1 MAFNASTDFNLD
13 AAMASNVSPSV
24 AYSTNLSASTTPK
37 SIPTIRYPYKKIT
50 DSDDYLQIKVVKY
63 QPPGIGSG
71 TDNLSFRTSTQA
83 LQNNIKTPE
92 SIILLPIPQ
101 NVQDQ
106 NAVGWGESKLN
117 AFQLAGAEAI
127 GGVLTDKNFVEGLRK
142 SGGQFLNKIM
152 AAGVSGNLQNQLNS
166 AFTSAAMQSLGS
178 NATTEDLVSRTTGQV
193 LNANQELLFN
203 GVSLRE
209 FSFEYDL
216 APRDGNEAKEIKK
229 LIVTLKKAMAPRTSA
244 DNSPGSGLFISAP
257 RVFQLEYRSGNKKHP
272 FLHSFKPMA
281 MKGMAVNY
289 TGSGNYSVYG
299 DSTPVHMKLTMNFQ
313 ELNPIYFED
322 YSDSDIGV
330 GY

>member
-1 MAFNASTDFNLD
+1 MAVSFPQSLSSATQAAVTQGYKD
-13 AAMASNVSPSV
+13 AAA
-24 AYSTNLSASTTPK
+24 PK
-37 SIPTIRYPYKKIT
+37 SIQTLRYPYKKLT
-50 DSDDYLQIKVVKY
+50 DSDDYLLIKIIAY
-63 QPPGIGSG
+63 QPPGISSG
-71 TDNLSFRTSTQA
+71 TNNFSFRTSTQS

-92 SIILLPIPQ
+92 AIILLPIPQ

-106 NAVGWGESKLN
+106 NSVNWGDSTLN
-117 AFQLAGAEAI
+117 AFELAGAEAVSGVIRSKKLEGI
-127 GGVLTDKNFVEGLRK
+127 GKELSNFASKFQASAVT
-142 SGGQFLNKIM
+142 
-152 AAGVSGNLQNQLNS
+152 GNLQDQTTSL
-166 AFTSAAMQSLGS
+166 FSAAALQTL
-178 NATTEDLVSRTTGQV
+178 NANVQTSDLVARTSGQV
-193 LNANQELLFN
+193 LNPNMELLFR

-209 FSFEYDL
+209 FAFEYDL

-229 LIVTLKKAMAPRTSA
+229 IITTLKRAQAARTSA
-244 DNSPGSGLFISAP
+244 TNSPGSGLFISAP

-299 DSTPVHMKLTMNFQ
+299 DSTPVHMKISMNFQ

-322 YSDSDIGV
+322 YSDQDTGV

>member
-1 MAFNASTDFNLD
+1 MAVSFPQSLSPETQAAVTQGFKNA
-13 AAMASNVSPSV
+13 AA
-24 AYSTNLSASTTPK
+24 PK
-37 SIPTIRYPYKKIT
+37 SIQTLRYPYKKLT
-50 DSDDYLQIKVVKY
+50 DSDDYLVIKIVQYKA
-63 QPPGIGSG
+63 PGISSG
-71 TDNLSFRTSTQA
+71 ADNFSFRTSTQS

-106 NAVGWGESKLN
+106 NSVGWGDGSLN
-117 AFQLAGAEAI
+117 AFELAGAEAVS
-127 GGVLTDKNFVEGLRK
+127 GVIRSEKYIDALGKAFGNFASK
-142 SGGQFLNKIM
+142 F
-152 AAGVSGNLQNQLNS
+152 AASAVTGNLQDQTTSL
-166 AFTSAAMQSLGS
+166 FSAAALQTMGANVQTS
-178 NATTEDLVSRTTGQV
+178 DLVSRTTGQV
-193 LNANQELLFN
+193 LNPNMELLFK

-209 FSFEYDL
+209 FAFEYDL

-229 LIVTLKKAMAPRTSA
+229 IITTLKRAMAPRTSS
-244 DNSPGSGLFISAP
+244 DNSTGSGLFISAP

-281 MKGMAVNY
+281 MKGMSVNY

-299 DSTPVHMKLTMNFQ
+299 DSTPIHMKISMNFQ

-322 YSDSDIGV
+322 YSDKDTGV

>member
-1 MAFNASTDFNLD
+1 MAVSFPQSLSSATQAAVTQGYKD
-13 AAMASNVSPSV
+13 AAA
-24 AYSTNLSASTTPK
+24 PK
-37 SIPTIRYPYKKIT
+37 SIQTLRYPYKKLT
-50 DSDDYLQIKVVKY
+50 DSDDYLLIKIIAY
-63 QPPGIGSG
+63 QPPGISSG
-71 TDNLSFRTSTQA
+71 TNNFSFRTSTQS

-106 NAVGWGESKLN
+106 NSVGWGDGTLN
-117 AFQLAGAEAI
+117 AFELAGAEFA
-127 GGVLTDKNFVEGLRK
+127 GGVIQAGNPF
-142 SGGQFLNKIM
+142 SGAAEKGSAVINKLM
-152 AAGVSGNLQNQLNS
+152 ASAVGGNLQNQTTAL
-166 AFTSAAMQSLGS
+166 FSAAAIQTLGANVQTS
-178 NATTEDLVSRTTGQV
+178 DLVSRTTGQV
-193 LNANQELLFN
+193 LNPNMELLFK

-209 FSFEYDL
+209 FAFEYDL

-229 LIVTLKKAMAPRTSA
+229 IITTLKKAMAPRTSS
-244 DNSPGSGLFISAP
+244 DNSAGSGLFISAP

-299 DSTPVHMKLTMNFQ
+299 DSTPVHMKISMNFQ

>member
-1 MAFNASTDFNLD
+1 MAVSFPQSLSSATQAAVTQGYKNA
-13 AAMASNVSPSV
+13 AA
-24 AYSTNLSASTTPK
+24 TPA
-37 SIPTIRYPYKKIT
+37 IPTIRYPYKKIT

-63 QPPGIGSG
+63 QPPGYATGASNF
-71 TDNLSFRTSTQA
+71 TALTSTQV

-92 SIILLPIPQ
+92 AIILLPIPQ

-106 NAVGWGESKLN
+106 NAVGWGENKLN
-117 AFQLAGAEAI
+117 GFELKGAAAI
-127 GGVLTDKNFVEGLRK
+127 GDALTSENLAQGTINAVRNFGK
-142 SGGQFLNKIM
+142 SLSE
-152 AAGVSGNLQNQLNS
+152 AAVRGNLQNQVAS
-166 AFTSAAMQSLGS
+166 FYTSKLLGIAGG
-178 NATTEDLVSRTTGQV
+178 NATAADILSRTTGQV
-193 LNANQELLFN
+193 LNQNQELLFN

-209 FSFEYDL
+209 FAFEYDL

-229 LIVTLKKAMAPRTSA
+229 LIITLKRAMAPRTSA
-244 DNSPGSGLFISAP
+244 DNLGGTGLFVSAP
-257 RVFQLEYRSGNKKHP
+257 RVFQLQYMSGNKKHP

-281 MKGMAVNY
+281 MKGMSVNY

-322 YSDSDIGV
+322 YSDKDIGV

>member
-1 MAFNASTDFNLD
+1 MAVSFPQSLSSATQAAVTQGYKD
-13 AAMASNVSPSV
+13 AAA
-24 AYSTNLSASTTPK
+24 PK

-50 DSDDYLQIKVVKY
+50 DSDDYLMIKVIKY
-63 QPPGIGSG
+63 QPPGISSG
-71 TDNLSFRTSTQA
+71 TNNFSFRTSTQS

-92 SIILLPIPQ
+92 SIIILPIPQ

-106 NAVGWGESKLN
+106 NAVGWGDGSLN
-117 AFQLAGAEAI
+117 AFELGAAEFAGGAIQAGNLFSGAAEKGSAFI
-127 GGVLTDKNFVEGLRK
+127 SKL
-142 SGGQFLNKIM
+142 M
-152 AAGVSGNLQNQLNS
+152 ASAVGGNLQNQTTALFS
-166 AFTSAAMQSLGS
+166 AEALKTIGANVQTS
-178 NATTEDLVSRTTGQV
+178 DIVSRTTGQV
-193 LNANQELLFN
+193 LNPNMELLFK

-209 FSFEYDL
+209 FAFEYDL
-216 APRDGNEAKEIKK
+216 APRDGNEAKEIKN

-257 RVFQLEYRSGNKKHP
+257 RVFQLEYRSGNRKHP

-299 DSTPVHMKLTMNFQ
+299 DSTPVHMKLSMNFQ

-322 YSDSDIGV
+322 YSDQDTGV

>member
-1 MAFNASTDFNLD
+1 MAVSFPQSLSSATQAAVTQGFKNA
-13 AAMASNVSPSV
+13 AAPA
-24 AYSTNLSASTTPK
+24 AIQTL
-37 SIPTIRYPYKKIT
+37 RYPFKKLT
-50 DSDDYLQIKVVKY
+50 DSDDYLMIKVVKY
-63 QPPGIGSG
+63 KAPGINSGSN
-71 TDNLSFRTSTQA
+71 NLSFTTSTQA

-92 SIILLPIPQ
+92 AIILLPIPQ

-106 NAVGWGESKLN
+106 NSVSWGDSSLN
-117 AFQLAGAEAI
+117 AFELAGAQAVGGAI
-127 GGVLTDKNFVEGLRK
+127 VSNNFIQGLGK
-142 SGGQFLNKIM
+142 AGSEFANKIM
-152 AAGVSGNLQNQLNS
+152 GSAVSGNLQDQTTGL
-166 AFTSAAMQSLGS
+166 FSAAALQTLGANIQTS
-178 NATTEDLVSRTTGQV
+178 DIVARTTGQV
-193 LNANQELLFN
+193 LNPNMELLFR

-209 FSFEYDL
+209 FAFEYDL

-229 LIVTLKKAMAPRTSA
+229 IITTLKKAMAPRTSS

-257 RVFQLEYRSGNKKHP
+257 RVFQLQYMSGNRKHP

-299 DSTPVHMKLTMNFQ
+299 DSTPVHMKISMNFQ

-322 YSDSDIGV
+322 YSDKDTGV

>member
-1 MAFNASTDFNLD
+1 MAVSFPQSLSSATQAAVTQGFKNA
-13 AAMASNVSPSV
+13 AA
-24 AYSTNLSASTTPK
+24 PK
-37 SIPTIRYPYKKIT
+37 SIQTLRYPYKKLT
-50 DSDDYLQIKVVKY
+50 DSDDYLVIKIVQYKA
-63 QPPGIGSG
+63 PGISSG
-71 TDNLSFRTSTQA
+71 ADNFSFRTSTQS

-106 NAVGWGESKLN
+106 NSVGWGDGSLN
-117 AFQLAGAEAI
+117 AFELAGAEAVS
-127 GGVLTDKNFVEGLRK
+127 GVIRSEKYIDALGKAFGNFASK
-142 SGGQFLNKIM
+142 F
-152 AAGVSGNLQNQLNS
+152 AASAVTGNLQDQTTSL
-166 AFTSAAMQSLGS
+166 FSAAALQTLGANVQTS
-178 NATTEDLVSRTTGQV
+178 DLVSRTTGQV
-193 LNANQELLFN
+193 LNPNMELLFK

-209 FSFEYDL
+209 FAFEYDL

-229 LIVTLKKAMAPRTSA
+229 LITTLKKAMAPRTSS
-244 DNSPGSGLFISAP
+244 DNSAGSGLFISAP

-281 MKGMAVNY
+281 MKGMSVNY

-299 DSTPVHMKLTMNFQ
+299 DSTPIHMKISMNFQ

-322 YSDSDIGV
+322 YSDKDTGV

>member
-1 MAFNASTDFNLD
+1 MAVSFPQSLSPETQAAVTQGFKNA
-13 AAMASNVSPSV
+13 
-24 AYSTNLSASTTPK
+24 
-37 SIPTIRYPYKKIT
+37 PTAIQTLRYPYKKLT
-50 DSDDYLQIKVVKY
+50 DSDDYLVIKVIKY
-63 QPPGIGSG
+63 QPPGISSG
-71 TDNLSFRTSTQA
+71 ADNFSFRTSTQS

-106 NAVGWGESKLN
+106 NSVGWGDGTLN
-117 AFQLAGAEAI
+117 AFELAGIE
-127 GGVLTDKNFVEGLRK
+127 GVNTVLKNESFAKGLV
-142 SGGQFLNKIM
+142 SGITQSLNKIM
-152 AAGVSGNLQNQLNS
+152 SAGVNGDLQNQTNS
-166 AFTSAAMQSLGS
+166 FFAAKAIQSLGS
-178 NATTEDLVSRTTGQV
+178 NVTTQDLVSRTTGQV
-193 LNANQELLFN
+193 LNPNMELLFK

-209 FSFEYDL
+209 FAFEYDL

-229 LIVTLKKAMAPRTSA
+229 IITTLKRAQAARTTA
-244 DNSPGSGLFISAP
+244 TNSPGAGLFISAP

-281 MKGMAVNY
+281 MKGMSVNY

-299 DSTPVHMKLTMNFQ
+299 DSTPIHMKLTMNFQ

-322 YSDSDIGV
+322 YSDKDIGV

>member
-1 MAFNASTDFNLD
+1 MAVSFPQSLSSATQAAVTQGYKD
-13 AAMASNVSPSV
+13 AAA
-24 AYSTNLSASTTPK
+24 PK
-37 SIPTIRYPYKKIT
+37 SIQTLRYPYKKLT
-50 DSDDYLQIKVVKY
+50 DSDDYLLIKIIAY
-63 QPPGIGSG
+63 QPPGISSG
-71 TDNLSFRTSTQA
+71 TNNFSFRTSTQS

-106 NAVGWGESKLN
+106 NSVGWGDGSLN
-117 AFQLAGAEAI
+117 AFELAGAEAVSDVIRSKALDGI
-127 GGVLTDKNFVEGLRK
+127 GKAFGNFASK
-142 SGGQFLNKIM
+142 F
-152 AAGVSGNLQNQLNS
+152 AASAVTGNLQDQTTSL
-166 AFTSAAMQSLGS
+166 FSAAALKTLGANVQTS
-178 NATTEDLVSRTTGQV
+178 DIVSRTTGQV
-193 LNANQELLFN
+193 LNPNMELLFK

-209 FSFEYDL
+209 FAFEYDL

-229 LIVTLKKAMAPRTSA
+229 IITTLKKAMAPRTSS
-244 DNSPGSGLFISAP
+244 DNSAGSGLFISAP

-299 DSTPVHMKLTMNFQ
+299 DSTPIHMKISMNFQ

>member
-1 MAFNASTDFNLD
+1 MAVSFPQSLSSATQAAVTQGYKNA
-13 AAMASNVSPSV
+13 AAA
-24 AYSTNLSASTTPK
+24 A
-37 SIPTIRYPYKKIT
+37 IPTIRYPYKKIT
-50 DSDDYLQIKVVKY
+50 DSDDYLMIKVVKY
-63 QPPGIGSG
+63 KAPGYNTGASNF
-71 TDNLSFRTSTQA
+71 TALTSTQA

-92 SIILLPIPQ
+92 AIILLPIPQ

-106 NAVGWGESKLN
+106 NAVGWGENKLN
-117 AFQLAGAEAI
+117 GFEIKGAKSIGDALTSESLLAGA
-127 GGVLTDKNFVEGLRK
+127 VL
-142 SGGQFLNKIM
+142 
-152 AAGVSGNLQNQLNS
+152 AAKEYGSTLAKAAVGGNLQSQMVSFYTSQLVS
-166 AFTSAAMQSLGS
+166 IAGG
-178 NATTEDLVSRTTGQV
+178 NASTADLLSRTTGQV
-193 LNANQELLFN
+193 LNQNQELLFN

-244 DNSPGSGLFISAP
+244 DNSPGSGLFISSP
-257 RVFQLEYRSGNKKHP
+257 RVFQLQYMSGNKKHP

-281 MKGMAVNY
+281 MKGMSVNY

-299 DSTPVHMKLTMNFQ
+299 DSTPIHMKLTMNFQ

-322 YSDSDIGV
+322 YSDKDIGV

>member
-1 MAFNASTDFNLD
+1 MAVSFPQSLPPETQAAVTQGYKNA
-13 AAMASNVSPSV
+13 A
-24 AYSTNLSASTTPK
+24 TPPV
-37 SIPTIRYPYKKIT
+37 IQTLRYPYKKLT
-50 DSDDYLQIKVVKY
+50 DSDDYLVIKVVKY
-63 QPPGIGSG
+63 KAPGISSG
-71 TDNLSFRTSTQA
+71 ADNFSFKTSTQS

-92 SIILLPIPQ
+92 AIILLPIPQ

-106 NAVGWGESKLN
+106 NAVNWGDSSLN
-117 AFQLAGAEAI
+117 AFELAGAEVVGDVI
-127 GGVLTDKNFVEGLRK
+127 KGGNFAKALYGAGSEY
-142 SGGQFLNKIM
+142 LNKIM
-152 AAGVSGNLQNQLNS
+152 ASAVSGNLQDQTTGL
-166 AFTSAAMQSLGS
+166 FSAAALQTLGANVQTS
-178 NATTEDLVSRTTGQV
+178 DIVARTSGQV
-193 LNANQELLFN
+193 LNPNMELLFK

-209 FSFEYDL
+209 FAFEYDL

-229 LIVTLKKAMAPRTSA
+229 IITTLKRAMAPRTSS
-244 DNSPGSGLFISAP
+244 DNSTGSGLFISAP

-281 MKGMAVNY
+281 MKGMSVNY

-322 YSDSDIGV
+322 YSDKDIGV

>member
-1 MAFNASTDFNLD
+1 MAVSFPQSLSSATQAAVTQGYKD
-13 AAMASNVSPSV
+13 AAA
-24 AYSTNLSASTTPK
+24 PK
-37 SIPTIRYPYKKIT
+37 SIQTLRYPYKKLT
-50 DSDDYLQIKVVKY
+50 DSDDYLLIKVIKY
-63 QPPGIGSG
+63 QPPGISSG
-71 TDNLSFRTSTQA
+71 TNNFSFRTSTQS

-106 NAVGWGESKLN
+106 NSVGWGDGTLN
-117 AFQLAGAEAI
+117 AFELAGAEAVSGVIRSEKYIDGI
-127 GGVLTDKNFVEGLRK
+127 GKAFGNFASK
-142 SGGQFLNKIM
+142 F
-152 AAGVSGNLQNQLNS
+152 AASAVTGNLQDQTTSL
-166 AFTSAAMQSLGS
+166 FSAAALQTLGANVQTS
-178 NATTEDLVSRTTGQV
+178 DLVSRTTGQV
-193 LNANQELLFN
+193 LNPNMELLFK

-209 FSFEYDL
+209 FAFEYDL

-229 LIVTLKKAMAPRTSA
+229 IITTLKKAMAPRTSA

-257 RVFQLEYRSGNKKHP
+257 RVFQLEYMSGNKKHP

-281 MKGMAVNY
+281 MKGMSVNY

-299 DSTPVHMKLTMNFQ
+299 DSTPIHMKISMNFQ

>member
-1 MAFNASTDFNLD
+1 MAVSFPPQSLSPETQAAVTQGYKNA
-13 AAMASNVSPSV
+13 A
-24 AYSTNLSASTTPK
+24 TPPV
-37 SIPTIRYPYKKIT
+37 IQTLRYPYKKLT
-50 DSDDYLQIKVVKY
+50 DSDDYLVIKVVKY
-63 QPPGIGSG
+63 KAPGISSG
-71 TDNLSFRTSTQA
+71 ADNFSFKTSTQS

-106 NAVGWGESKLN
+106 NSVGWGDGSLN
-117 AFQLAGAEAI
+117 AFELAGAEAVS
-127 GGVLTDKNFVEGLRK
+127 GVIRSKKYIDGIRKELGNFASK
-142 SGGQFLNKIM
+142 F
-152 AAGVSGNLQNQLNS
+152 AASAVTGNLQDQTTSL
-166 AFTSAAMQSLGS
+166 FSAAALQTIGANVQTS
-178 NATTEDLVSRTTGQV
+178 DIVSRTTGQV
-193 LNANQELLFN
+193 LNPNMELLFK

-209 FSFEYDL
+209 FVFEYDL

-229 LIVTLKKAMAPRTSA
+229 IITTLKRAQAARTSA
-244 DNSPGSGLFISAP
+244 DNSAGSGLFISAP

-281 MKGMAVNY
+281 MKGMSVNY

-322 YSDSDIGV
+322 YSDKDIGV

>member
-1 MAFNASTDFNLD
+1 MAVSLPQSLSSATQAAVTQGYKNA
-13 AAMASNVSPSV
+13 AA
-24 AYSTNLSASTTPK
+24 PK
-37 SIPTIRYPYKKIT
+37 LIPTLRYPYKKLT
-50 DSDDYLQIKVVKY
+50 DSDDYLVIKVVEYKA
-63 QPPGIGSG
+63 PGITSG
-71 TDNLSFRTSTQA
+71 ANNFSFKTSTQS

-92 SIILLPIPQ
+92 AIILLPIPQ

-106 NAVGWGESKLN
+106 NSVGWGDGSLN
-117 AFQLAGAEAI
+117 AFELAGAEFA
-127 GGVLTDKNFVEGLRK
+127 GGTIKAGNLF
-142 SGGQFLNKIM
+142 SGGAEKGSVFLNKLM
-152 AAGVSGNLQNQLNS
+152 ASAQSGNLQDQTVNLFTAAALQTLN
-166 AFTSAAMQSLGS
+166 ANVQTS
-178 NATTEDLVSRTTGQV
+178 DLVARTTGQV
-193 LNANQELLFN
+193 LNPNMELLFK

-209 FSFEYDL
+209 FAFEYDL

-229 LIVTLKKAMAPRTSA
+229 IITTLKRAQAARTSA
-244 DNSPGSGLFISAP
+244 NNSAGSGLFISAP

-322 YSDSDIGV
+322 YSDKDIGV

>member
-1 MAFNASTDFNLD
+1 MAVSFPQSLSSATQAAVTQGYKD
-13 AAMASNVSPSV
+13 AAAP
-24 AYSTNLSASTTPK
+24 AA
-37 SIPTIRYPYKKIT
+37 IPTIRYPYKKIT
-50 DSDDYLQIKVVKY
+50 DSDDYLMIKVIKY
-63 QPPGIGSG
+63 QPPGISSGS
-71 TDNLSFRTSTQA
+71 NNFSFRTSTQS

-92 SIILLPIPQ
+92 AIILLPIPQ

-117 AFQLAGAEAI
+117 AFELAGAKEL
-127 GGVLTDKNFVEGLRK
+127 GSTLTSGDYFKGLSNGLSNF
-142 SGGQFLNKIM
+142 SSSI
-152 AAGVSGNLQNQLNS
+152 AAGAVGGNLQTQITSYFTSQLINS
-166 AFTSAAMQSLGS
+166 AGG
-178 NATTEDLVSRTTGQV
+178 NTTTADLVSRTTGQV
-193 LNANQELLFN
+193 LNQNQELLFN

-209 FSFEYDL
+209 FAFEYDL

-244 DNSPGSGLFISAP
+244 DNSPGSGLFVSAP
-257 RVFQLEYRSGNKKHP
+257 RVFQLQYMSGNKKHP

-299 DSTPVHMKLTMNFQ
+299 DSTPVHMKISMNFQ

-322 YSDSDIGV
+322 YSDQDTGV

>member
-1 MAFNASTDFNLD
+1 MVVSFPQSLSSATQ
-13 AAMASNVSPSV
+13 AAVTQGYKNTA
-24 AYSTNLSASTTPK
+24 AAA
-37 SIPTIRYPYKKIT
+37 IPTIRYPYKKIT
-50 DSDDYLQIKVVKY
+50 DSDDYLQIKVIKY
-63 QPPGIGSG
+63 QPPGISSG
-71 TDNLSFRTSTQA
+71 ANNLSFTTSTQS

-106 NAVGWGESKLN
+106 NAVGWGDGSLN
-117 AFQLAGAEAI
+117 AFELAGAGAVGEVI
-127 GGVLTDKNFVEGLRK
+127 
-142 SGGQFLNKIM
+142 SGGNFGQALGRAGSQFINKIM
-152 AAGVSGNLQNQLNS
+152 GSAVSGNLQDQTTGL
-166 AFTSAAMQSLGS
+166 FSAAALQTLGS
-178 NATTEDLVSRTTGQV
+178 NIQTSDIVARTTGQV
-193 LNANQELLFN
+193 LNPNMELLFR

-209 FSFEYDL
+209 FAFEYDL

-281 MKGMAVNY
+281 MKGMSVNY

-299 DSTPVHMKLTMNFQ
+299 DSTPIHMKLSMNFQ